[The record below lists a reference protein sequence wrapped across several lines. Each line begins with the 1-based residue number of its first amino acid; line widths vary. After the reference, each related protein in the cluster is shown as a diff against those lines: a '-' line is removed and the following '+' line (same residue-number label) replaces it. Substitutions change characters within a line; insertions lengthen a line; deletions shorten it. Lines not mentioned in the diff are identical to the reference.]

1 MQRIMAIAIVMLAMT
16 AVARADSLVS
26 VDMLPVT
33 SRGETVEVNFIWD
46 TTTNVLSDLHVTSSP
61 LWGPLTL
68 QNVQFGFNDT
78 GSHFGLALLDF
89 TSPGGEF
96 ALDGSFDNFN
106 PIGSAPGTYTTEL
119 FFQCVPATCPP
130 GAIGFDLKIGSA
142 IVTPFNPVAT
152 PEPGTLTLLGVG
164 LASLAIRKYKRP
176 PLNP

>member
-1 MQRIMAIAIVMLAMT
+1 MKRMIAIAIVMLAMS
-16 AVARADSLVS
+16 AAARADSLVS

-46 TTTNVLSDLHVTSSP
+46 TTINVLSDLHVTSSP

-68 QNVQFGFNDT
+68 QSAVFGCSDT
-78 GSHFGLALLDF
+78 GSHCGLSLLDF

-119 FFQCVPATCPP
+119 FFQCAPATCPP
-130 GAIGFDLKIGSA
+130 GVIGGDLQIGSA
-142 IVTPFNPVAT
+142 VVTPFNPVAT
-152 PEPGTLTLLGVG
+152 PEPATLTLLGVG
-164 LASLAIRKYKRP
+164 LASFAIRRRKRRP
-176 PLNP
+176 